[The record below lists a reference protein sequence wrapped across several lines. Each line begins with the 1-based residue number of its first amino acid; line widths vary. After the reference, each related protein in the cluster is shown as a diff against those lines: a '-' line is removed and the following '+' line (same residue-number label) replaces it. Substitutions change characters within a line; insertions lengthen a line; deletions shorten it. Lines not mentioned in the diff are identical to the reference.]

1 MKRALSSV
9 LFALVCA
16 LLLSACAGLRVVDND
31 VVSFAQ
37 WPNAAPPAPGPSSR
51 YRFERLPSQQSGLPQ
66 SGISGMALTQDQI
79 ETIART
85 ALDKFG
91 WQNMP
96 AAATFN
102 VQVSATTRYAQRNPY
117 NSPVH
122 GGWGGL
128 GGFGGFGNSGVSIGG
143 GTAGSFIGFSFPLGR
158 SEPSL
163 YLREVSI
170 VVRDAASNAVTF
182 ESRATHSGIWNDPQ
196 KVLPAMFEAALQGFP
211 TPPAGARRINI
222 EISR

>member
-1 MKRALSSV
+1 MKRYLPSV

-96 AAATFN
+96 AAASFN

-117 NSPVH
+117 NSPAY
-122 GGWGGL
+122 GGL
-128 GGFGGFGNSGVSIGG
+128 GGFGGSGISIGG
-143 GTAGSFIGFSFPLGR
+143 GTAGSFIGFSFPLGL

>member
-1 MKRALSSV
+1 L
-9 LFALVCA
+9 ALVCA

-66 SGISGMALTQDQI
+66 SGISGMELTQDQI

-96 AAATFN
+96 AAASFN

-117 NSPVH
+117 NSPAY
-122 GGWGGL
+122 
-128 GGFGGFGNSGVSIGG
+128 GGFGGFGNSGISIGG

-170 VVRDAASNAVTF
+170 VVRDAASNAVAF

-222 EISR
+222 EIPR

>member
-1 MKRALSSV
+1 

-16 LLLSACAGLRVVDND
+16 LLLSACAGMRVVDND

-37 WPNAAPPAPGPSSR
+37 WPNAAAPAPGPSSR

-66 SGISGMALTQDQI
+66 SGISGMELTQDQI

-96 AAATFN
+96 AAASFN

-117 NSPVH
+117 NSPAY
-122 GGWGGL
+122 
-128 GGFGGFGNSGVSIGG
+128 GGFGGFGNSGISIGG

-170 VVRDAASNAVTF
+170 VVRDAASNAVAF

-222 EISR
+222 EIPR

>member
-1 MKRALSSV
+1 MKRSLPSV

-16 LLLSACAGLRVVDND
+16 LLLSACAGMRVVDND

-117 NSPVH
+117 NSPAY
-122 GGWGGL
+122 

>member
-1 MKRALSSV
+1 MKRYLPSV

-16 LLLSACAGLRVVDND
+16 LLLSACAGMRVVDND

-37 WPNAAPPAPGPSSR
+37 WPNAAPPAPGSSSR

-96 AAATFN
+96 AAASFN

-117 NSPVH
+117 NSPAY
-122 GGWGGL
+122 
-128 GGFGGFGNSGVSIGG
+128 GGFGGFGNSGISIGG

-222 EISR
+222 EVPR

>member
-1 MKRALSSV
+1 L
-9 LFALVCA
+9 ALVCA
-16 LLLSACAGLRVVDND
+16 LLLSACAGMRVVDND

-37 WPNAAPPAPGPSSR
+37 WPNAAAPAPGSSSN

-66 SGISGMALTQDQI
+66 SGISGMELTQDQI

-96 AAATFN
+96 AAASFN
-102 VQVSATTRYAQRNPY
+102 VQVSATTRYAQRNPN
-117 NSPVH
+117 NSPAY
-122 GGWGGL
+122 
-128 GGFGGFGNSGVSIGG
+128 GGFGGFGSSGISIGG
-143 GTAGSFIGFSFPLGR
+143 GTAGSFIGFSFPLGM
-158 SEPSL
+158 SEPPL

-170 VVRDAASNAVTF
+170 VVRDAASNAVVF
-182 ESRATHSGIWNDPQ
+182 ESRATHSGIWNDPRT
-196 KVLPAMFEAALQGFP
+196 VLPAMFEAALQGFP

-222 EISR
+222 EIPR

>member
-1 MKRALSSV
+1 

-16 LLLSACAGLRVVDND
+16 LLLSACAGMRVVDND

-37 WPNAAPPAPGPSSR
+37 WPNAAAPAPGPSSR

-66 SGISGMALTQDQI
+66 SGISGMELTQDQI

-96 AAATFN
+96 AAASFN

-117 NSPVH
+117 NSPAY
-122 GGWGGL
+122 
-128 GGFGGFGNSGVSIGG
+128 GGFGGFGNSGISIGG